1 MLLARSV
8 LSGKERGVDV
18 LSSIYFK
25 EILVIVGF
33 NFGQDLEFSSIAAQH
48 NIFPK
53 QQINGG

>member
-1 MLLARSV
+1 MLLACSV
-8 LSGKERGVDV
+8 LSDKERGVDV

-33 NFGQDLEFSSIAAQH
+33 NSGQDLEFFSITAQH